1 MVYFLIFSLFN
12 QHFDGKFLRGEIVRL
27 ADSSY
32 YYDIKKYSFFIFL
45 PMDNGYFSC
54 QEVITLKTNI
64 QTDTLSFHFVNLVCD
79 SVKLE
84 GRNQNFYQ
92 ENGYLKIQLDRSLMP
107 NEEVDLVVYYHR
119 ESNASNLGFYFYRRS
134 GNTLHNI
141 AYTCTEPYDSKY
153 WFACFD
159 EPWEKA
165 ENGLFFAITCPDS
178 YFACANGILDSVKE
192 SNNFKTYYWSHNY
205 PIAPYLIH
213 FACSRYATFSHW
225 YHHSPNDSLEIKYFI
240 WPEDSIRAINSFRNV
255 PLMLSFF
262 SDTNLYG
269 RFPFEKYGMD
279 AVYPFMWGGMEHQT
293 MTTIHRSW
301 VTSGSEGGIAHELS
315 HQWWGDMVTC
325 FTFADIWLNEGFATY
340 SDALYSGFVN
350 GINYFKNLM
359 NQRAQYYFQEDATYR
374 RPLYNPP
381 LEHLFDYGHTYCKG
395 SWILHMLR
403 YLMGDT
409 SFTQRGIFFRSLR
422 VYRDSFAYKNANTE
436 DLKRILTRV
445 SGLDLERFFDQWIY
459 QAGYPNYTIYYSYQG
474 NEVNVT
480 VSQNNGANAP
490 ETFVM
495 PISFKFTFA
504 NGETTITVINDT
516 NPQNYTFYLAAQP
529 INIFF
534 DPENW
539 LLKQFRLV
547 SLEEAKYKK
556 LKLLNNLNLFVSQK
570 QIDKDWEVY
579 QLTGQ
584 KVKNKLKKGIYF
596 LKVKGLK
603 DYKKMVIVN

>member
-1 MVYFLIFSLFN
+1 
-12 QHFDGKFLRGEIVRL
+12 
-27 ADSSY
+27 
-32 YYDIKKYSFFIFL
+32 
-45 PMDNGYFSC
+45 
-54 QEVITLKTNI
+54 
-64 QTDTLSFHFVNLVCD
+64 
-79 SVKLE
+79 
-84 GRNQNFYQ
+84 
-92 ENGYLKIQLDRSLMP
+92 
-107 NEEVDLVVYYHR
+107 
-119 ESNASNLGFYFYRRS
+119 
-134 GNTLHNI
+134 
-141 AYTCTEPYDSKY
+141 
-153 WFACFD
+153 
-159 EPWEKA
+159 
-165 ENGLFFAITCPDS
+165 
-178 YFACANGILDSVKE
+178 
-192 SNNFKTYYWSHNY
+192 
-205 PIAPYLIH
+205 
-213 FACSRYATFSHW
+213 
-225 YHHSPNDSLEIKYFI
+225 
-240 WPEDSIRAINSFRNV
+240 
-255 PLMLSFF
+255 
-262 SDTNLYG
+262 
-269 RFPFEKYGMD
+269 
-279 AVYPFMWGGMEHQT
+279 
-293 MTTIHRSW
+293 
-301 VTSGSEGGIAHELS
+301 
-315 HQWWGDMVTC
+315 
-325 FTFADIWLNEGFATY
+325 
-340 SDALYSGFVN
+340 
-350 GINYFKNLM
+350 
-359 NQRAQYYFQEDATYR
+359 
-374 RPLYNPP
+374 
-381 LEHLFDYGHTYCKG
+381 
-395 SWILHMLR
+395 
-403 YLMGDT
+403 MGDT